1 MKSDAMNALATPA
14 ANATQPSLFTPRVLV
29 PLALLAVYLLWGSTY
44 LAIRVAL
51 VGYPPFFMAAIRFIV
66 AGGLML
72 GVLRWRGFA
81 MPTKRQWIN
90 CAICGTLLLG
100 FGNGL
105 VCYAEQTVA
114 SGLAAV
120 AVASMPLF
128 AALFAGFYR
137 QWPNRAE
144 SIGLLVGFAG
154 VVVLNFGGELRGSPI
169 GALALVAAAS
179 SWAFGSVWARR
190 QDMPHPAMS
199 TAAQML
205 CGAVVLLFAGWLGG
219 ERFTAMPSLDATLAL
234 GYLVVAGSLLGF
246 SAYIYLLHH
255 VRPALATSY
264 AYINP
269 PVAVLIGVL
278 LAGESVR
285 TLDIVGMVVILAG
298 VIAITLAK
306 TAPAKSASAQ
316 TTR

>member
-1 MKSDAMNALATPA
+1 MNQVAIPA
-14 ANATQPSLFTPRVLV
+14 ATSSVLLTPRVLV
-29 PLALLAVYLLWGSTY
+29 PLALLGVYLLWGSTY
-44 LAIRVAL
+44 LAIRIGL
-51 VGYPPFFMAAIRFIV
+51 GGYPPFLMASLRFII
-66 AGGLML
+66 AGGLL
-72 GVLRWRGFA
+72 FIVLRWRGVA
-81 MPTKRQWIN
+81 APTLRQWMN

-114 SGLAAV
+114 SGIAAV

-128 AALFAGFYR
+128 VALFAGLYR
-137 QWPNRAE
+137 QWPQRLE
-144 SIGLLVGFAG
+144 WIGLLVGFAG
-154 VVVLNFGGELRGSPI
+154 VVMLNFGGDLRGSPL
-169 GALALVAAAS
+169 GALALLAAAA
-179 SWAFGSVWARR
+179 SWAFGSVWSRR
-190 QDMPHPAMS
+190 QDMPHPVMS

-205 CGAVVLLFAGWLGG
+205 CGSVVLALASWICG
-219 ERFTAMPSLDATLAL
+219 EHFVTTPSLDATLAV

-264 AYINP
+264 AYVNP

-278 LAGESVR
+278 LGGESVR
-285 TLDIVGMVVILAG
+285 PLDIAGMVVILAG

-306 TAPAKSASAQ
+306 SKRQ
-316 TTR
+316 T